1 MSDVPPRPPDVSDD
15 AAPGALATAGR
26 ATIGSRLGT
35 RENNFDFIRLVAAFL
50 VIVSHSWPLR
60 DGDSN
65 REPFFRLS
73 GYCSL
78 GELSVATFFVISG
91 LLVARS
97 FLTDPSATSFL
108 RKRFLRILPALV
120 VCVAFCILVVGP
132 LFTQLNL
139 RDYFL
144 NKGTFRFS
152 RNAILY
158 PSHYYEL
165 PGVFS
170 EYHNDPREAVNG
182 SLWSLPL
189 EFFMYLGVLGLGVVG
204 LLSRRWCLILISAA
218 LLLQWVAV
226 ERILHTSPEWQ
237 DAHRR
242 GFDFIDKYQVWLDN
256 LAQLGF
262 LFFAAALMLLYKDS
276 IPLDWRIFVGCLL
289 LVAIGW
295 QRPFGYFL
303 FIVCLPYIVMY
314 LAFVP
319 ARALQSV
326 TKRGDFSYGVYLYGY
341 PVQQLLMRTLNG
353 KLPFAVIIGLSCFG
367 TLMLAVVSWHWV
379 EKPFLKL
386 KRRSSRGSGAVPLV
400 AVTPEAQVSQA
411 APVSLERQLPLVDIH

>member
-1 MSDVPPRPPDVSDD
+1 MSDAPPRPNDVLDY
-15 AAPGALATAGR
+15 AAPAALTARR
-26 ATIGSRLGT
+26 ATIGSRLT
-35 RENNFDFIRLVAAFL
+35 ARENNFDFIRLVAAVF

-60 DGDSN
+60 DGDSS
-65 REPFFRLS
+65 REPYFRLG

-78 GELSVATFFVISG
+78 GEVSVATFFVISG

-97 FLTDPSATSFL
+97 YLTDPSPTAFL

-120 VCVAFCILVVGP
+120 VCVAFCIFIVGP
-132 LFTQLNL
+132 LFTQLGL

-144 NKGTFRFS
+144 NKATFRFS

-170 EYHNDPREAVNG
+170 QFHNDPREAVNG
-182 SLWSLPL
+182 SLWSLPI
-189 EFFMYLGVLGLGVVG
+189 EFFMYLGVLALGVMR
-204 LLSRRWCLILISAA
+204 LLPRKWCLIALSTL
-218 LLLQWVAV
+218 LLLQWLAI
-226 ERILHTSPEWQ
+226 ERILHASPEWQ
-237 DAHRR
+237 DAHSTL
-242 GFDFIDKYQVWLDN
+242 FAFVDKYQVWLDN
-256 LAQLGF
+256 FAQLGF
-262 LFFAAALMLLYKDS
+262 LFFAGTLMLLYKDS
-276 IPLDWRIFVGCLL
+276 IVLDWRIFAACLL

-295 QRPFGYFL
+295 RQSIGYFL
-303 FIVCLPYIVMY
+303 FVVCLPYIVMY

-341 PVQQLLMRTLNG
+341 PVQQMLMRTWG
-353 KLPFAVIIGLSCFG
+353 HKLPFAAIIGVSCAG
-367 TLMLAVVSWHWV
+367 ALLLAMLSWHVV

-386 KRRSSRGSGAVPLV
+386 KRRSSRGVATPALSNAPDSQRAATAGPVLERQVPLV
-400 AVTPEAQVSQA
+400 E
-411 APVSLERQLPLVDIH
+411 IH